1 MQPMLPAS
9 DSNSQTLMP
18 APRLGPIPLMV
29 THLLSPHLT
38 QEMRDNLASDAFLA
52 LPSPAQNATIR
63 AYAQAIETAAAAA
76 QERES
81 IKNKDSINNSAH
93 MQASLQDRVVR
104 LEADVER
111 LDAERLKM
119 LERAVAAEKERD
131 LLKAHVRRRGDMADA
146 PDDELV
152 KMREKLEKSTL
163 EACDA
168 AHMSAHFEKIAVCLE
183 DELEP
188 LKEERLRLL
197 KRAVR
202 AETKVELLE
211 NAPALMPAVSPPA
224 AAEAASPKCQAS
236 EPPDGAGSPT
246 YARLLEKARHGY
258 LEASV
263 LMQEARHVEAFT
275 RRPL

>member
-9 DSNSQTLMP
+9 DSNSQTTMP

-29 THLLSPHLT
+29 THLMSPHLT

-52 LPSPAQNATIR
+52 LPSPAQSATIR

-93 MQASLQDRVVR
+93 MQASLQNLVVR
-104 LEADVER
+104 LEGDVER

-119 LERAVAAEKERD
+119 LERAVAAETERD
-131 LLKAHVRRRGDMADA
+131 LLRSHVR
-146 PDDELV
+146 
-152 KMREKLEKSTL
+152 KMKS
-163 EACDA
+163 
-168 AHMSAHFEKIAVCLE
+168 HVRKIYDSRASNRAG
-183 DELEP
+183 P
-188 LKEERLRLL
+188 LQDPE
-197 KRAVR
+197 
-202 AETKVELLE
+202 AETSLVA
-211 NAPALMPAVSPPA
+211 AP

-263 LMQEARHVEAFT
+263 LMQEARHVEWFT
-275 RRPL
+275 NRPL

>member
-1 MQPMLPAS
+1 MEPH
-9 DSNSQTLMP
+9 QTYMDAGPQITTMP
-18 APRLGPIPLMV
+18 APGPIDLMV
-29 THLLSPHLT
+29 THLMSPHLT
-38 QEMRDNLASDAFLA
+38 QEMRDTLVSDAFLA
-52 LPSPAQNATIR
+52 LSSPAQSATIR
-63 AYAQAIETAAAAA
+63 AYAQAIDLAAAAA

-81 IKNKDSINNSAH
+81 TAAAVASERHSLKCKDESRNMAY

-119 LERAVAAEKERD
+119 LERAVAAETERD
-131 LLKAHVRRRGDMADA
+131 LLKSQVRKFFDSRASNRAG
-146 PDDELV
+146 
-152 KMREKLEKSTL
+152 
-163 EACDA
+163 
-168 AHMSAHFEKIAVCLE
+168 
-183 DELEP
+183 P
-188 LKEERLRLL
+188 LQDPE
-197 KRAVR
+197 
-202 AETKVELLE
+202 AETSLVA
-211 NAPALMPAVSPPA
+211 APAT
-224 AAEAASPKCQAS
+224 EAASPKSQAS

>member
-1 MQPMLPAS
+1 MQPILPAS
-9 DSNSQTLMP
+9 DSNSQTMP
-18 APRLGPIPLMV
+18 APRLSPIPLMV

-52 LPSPAQNATIR
+52 LPAPAQSATIR
-63 AYAQAIETAAAAA
+63 AYAQAVDLAAAAA
-76 QERES
+76 TDRQSTAAAVASERHSLKCKDES
-81 IKNKDSINNSAH
+81 RNMAY

-119 LERAVAAEKERD
+119 LERAVAAETERD
-131 LLKAHVRRRGDMADA
+131 LLKSQVRKFFDSRASNRAG
-146 PDDELV
+146 
-152 KMREKLEKSTL
+152 
-163 EACDA
+163 
-168 AHMSAHFEKIAVCLE
+168 
-183 DELEP
+183 P
-188 LKEERLRLL
+188 LQDPE
-197 KRAVR
+197 
-202 AETKVELLE
+202 AETSLVA
-211 NAPALMPAVSPPA
+211 AP

>member
-1 MQPMLPAS
+1 
-9 DSNSQTLMP
+9 MP
-18 APRLGPIPLMV
+18 PGPIDLMV
-29 THLLSPHLT
+29 THLMSPHLT
-38 QEMRDNLASDAFLA
+38 QEMRDTLVSDAFLA
-52 LPSPAQNATIR
+52 LPSPAQSATIR

-81 IKNKDSINNSAH
+81 IKNKDFMNNSAH
-93 MQASLQDRVVR
+93 QQASLQNLVVR
-104 LEADVER
+104 LEGDVER

-119 LERAVAAEKERD
+119 LERAVAAETERD
-131 LLKAHVRRRGDMADA
+131 LLKSQVRKFFDSRASNRAG
-146 PDDELV
+146 
-152 KMREKLEKSTL
+152 
-163 EACDA
+163 
-168 AHMSAHFEKIAVCLE
+168 
-183 DELEP
+183 P
-188 LKEERLRLL
+188 LQDPE
-197 KRAVR
+197 
-202 AETKVELLE
+202 AETSLVA
-211 NAPALMPAVSPPA
+211 AP

>member
-1 MQPMLPAS
+1 
-9 DSNSQTLMP
+9 MP
-18 APRLGPIPLMV
+18 APGPIDLMV
-29 THLLSPHLT
+29 THLMSPHLT
-38 QEMRDNLASDAFLA
+38 QEMRDTLVSDAFLA
-52 LPSPAQNATIR
+52 LPAPAQSATIV

-93 MQASLQDRVVR
+93 QQASLQDRVVR
-104 LEADVER
+104 LEGDVER
-111 LDAERLKM
+111 LDAERLKL

-131 LLKAHVRRRGDMADA
+131 LLKAHVR
-146 PDDELV
+146 
-152 KMREKLEKSTL
+152 
-163 EACDA
+163 
-168 AHMSAHFEKIAVCLE
+168 KIYDSRVPNRAG
-183 DELEP
+183 P
-188 LKEERLRLL
+188 LQDPE
-197 KRAVR
+197 
-202 AETKVELLE
+202 AETSLVA
-211 NAPALMPAVSPPA
+211 AP

-275 RRPL
+275 RRPI

>member
-9 DSNSQTLMP
+9 DSASQTTMP

-29 THLLSPHLT
+29 THLMSPHLT

-52 LPSPAQNATIR
+52 LPAPAQSATIV
-63 AYAQAIETAAAAA
+63 AYAQAIEMAAAAA
-76 QERES
+76 TDRQSTAVAVASERHS
-81 IKNKDSINNSAH
+81 LKCKDECLDSAH
-93 MQASLQDRVVR
+93 MLASLEKDVVR

-119 LERAVAAEKERD
+119 LERAVAAETERD
-131 LLKAHVRRRGDMADA
+131 LLKAHVR
-146 PDDELV
+146 
-152 KMREKLEKSTL
+152 
-163 EACDA
+163 
-168 AHMSAHFEKIAVCLE
+168 KIYDSRASNRAG
-183 DELEP
+183 P
-188 LKEERLRLL
+188 LQDPE
-197 KRAVR
+197 
-202 AETKVELLE
+202 AETSLVA
-211 NAPALMPAVSPPA
+211 AP
-224 AAEAASPKCQAS
+224 AAEAASPKCQAP

-246 YARLLEKARHGY
+246 YARLLAKARHGY

>member
-9 DSNSQTLMP
+9 DSNSQTTMP

-29 THLLSPHLT
+29 THLMSPHLT
-38 QEMRDNLASDAFLA
+38 QEMRDTLVSDAFLA
-52 LPSPAQNATIR
+52 LPSPAQSATIR
-63 AYAQAIETAAAAA
+63 AYAQAIEMAAAAA

-81 IKNKDSINNSAH
+81 TAVAVASERHSLKCKDESRNMAY

-119 LERAVAAEKERD
+119 LERAVAAETERD
-131 LLKAHVRRRGDMADA
+131 LLKSHVRKFYDSRASNRAG
-146 PDDELV
+146 
-152 KMREKLEKSTL
+152 
-163 EACDA
+163 
-168 AHMSAHFEKIAVCLE
+168 
-183 DELEP
+183 P
-188 LKEERLRLL
+188 LQDPE
-197 KRAVR
+197 
-202 AETKVELLE
+202 AETLF
-211 NAPALMPAVSPPA
+211 APALMPSSPVA
-224 AAEAASPKCQAS
+224 ASAAEAASPKCQAS

-275 RRPL
+275 RRPI

>member
-9 DSNSQTLMP
+9 DSASQTTMP

-29 THLLSPHLT
+29 THLMSPHLT

-52 LPSPAQNATIR
+52 LPAPAQSATIV

-81 IKNKDSINNSAH
+81 IKNKDFINNSAH
-93 MQASLQDRVVR
+93 QQVSLQNTVVR
-104 LEADVER
+104 LEGDVER

-119 LERAVAAEKERD
+119 LERAVAAETERD
-131 LLKAHVRRRGDMADA
+131 LLKAHVR
-146 PDDELV
+146 
-152 KMREKLEKSTL
+152 
-163 EACDA
+163 
-168 AHMSAHFEKIAVCLE
+168 KIYDSRASNRAG
-183 DELEP
+183 P
-188 LKEERLRLL
+188 LRDPE
-197 KRAVR
+197 
-202 AETKVELLE
+202 AETSLVA
-211 NAPALMPAVSPPA
+211 AP

-246 YARLLEKARHGY
+246 YARLLEKARRGY

-263 LMQEARHVEAFT
+263 LMQEARHVEWFT
-275 RRPL
+275 NRPL

>member
-9 DSNSQTLMP
+9 DSASQTTMP

-29 THLLSPHLT
+29 THLMSPHLT

-52 LPSPAQNATIR
+52 LPAPAQSATIV

-81 IKNKDSINNSAH
+81 IKNKDFINNSAH
-93 MQASLQDRVVR
+93 QQASLQNLVVR
-104 LEADVER
+104 LEGDVER

-131 LLKAHVRRRGDMADA
+131 LLKAHVRKIYDSRVPNRAA
-146 PDDELV
+146 P
-152 KMREKLEKSTL
+152 
-163 EACDA
+163 
-168 AHMSAHFEKIAVCLE
+168 
-183 DELEP
+183 
-188 LKEERLRLL
+188 LRNPE
-197 KRAVR
+197 
-202 AETKVELLE
+202 AETFL
-211 NAPALMPAVSPPA
+211 PALMPAVASPSSPVA
-224 AAEAASPKCQAS
+224 ASAAEAASPKCQAS

>member
-1 MQPMLPAS
+1 MQRMLPAS
-9 DSNSQTLMP
+9 DSNSQTTMP

-38 QEMRDNLASDAFLA
+38 QEMRDTLASDAFLA
-52 LPSPAQNATIR
+52 LPSPAQSATIR

-81 IKNKDSINNSAH
+81 IKNKDFMNNSAH
-93 MQASLQDRVVR
+93 QQASLQNLVVR
-104 LEADVER
+104 LEGDVER

-119 LERAVAAEKERD
+119 LERAVAAETERD
-131 LLKAHVRRRGDMADA
+131 LLKSQVRKFFDSRASNRAG
-146 PDDELV
+146 
-152 KMREKLEKSTL
+152 
-163 EACDA
+163 
-168 AHMSAHFEKIAVCLE
+168 
-183 DELEP
+183 P
-188 LKEERLRLL
+188 LQDPE
-197 KRAVR
+197 
-202 AETKVELLE
+202 AETSLVA
-211 NAPALMPAVSPPA
+211 AP

>member
-9 DSNSQTLMP
+9 DSNSQTTMP

-29 THLLSPHLT
+29 THLMSPHLT

-52 LPSPAQNATIR
+52 LPSPAQSATIR

-93 MQASLQDRVVR
+93 MQASLQNLVVR
-104 LEADVER
+104 LEGDVER

-119 LERAVAAEKERD
+119 LERAVAAETERD
-131 LLKAHVRRRGDMADA
+131 LLRSHVR
-146 PDDELV
+146 
-152 KMREKLEKSTL
+152 KMKS
-163 EACDA
+163 
-168 AHMSAHFEKIAVCLE
+168 HVRKIYDSRASNRAG
-183 DELEP
+183 P
-188 LKEERLRLL
+188 LQDPE
-197 KRAVR
+197 
-202 AETKVELLE
+202 AETSLVA
-211 NAPALMPAVSPPA
+211 AP